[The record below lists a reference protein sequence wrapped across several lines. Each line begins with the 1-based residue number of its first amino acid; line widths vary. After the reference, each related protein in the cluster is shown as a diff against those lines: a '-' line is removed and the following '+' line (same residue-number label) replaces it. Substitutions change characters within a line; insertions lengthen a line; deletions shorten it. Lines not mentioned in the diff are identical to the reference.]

1 MLPGAINP
9 QWGAQLVLGAP
20 GSLGWALAVNAALI
34 VTGLGL
40 TAVRARRRASAIAT
54 AVALLLV
61 IGVVAP
67 HLLARA
73 QSFSIA
79 LLPALLLLLDRR
91 PAPAWLPLVVALLM
105 AAWAN
110 LHGAFVIGQLAV
122 GAMLVAELVAWR
134 RHDPD
139 ARPGTLVLAAAA
151 ALLAPL
157 ANPAGLQLLVYAYAQ
172 PGLEVVRSISIEW
185 QPSWPWIPVA
195 LLAWVLLG
203 LLVVGRVAR
212 RGAIALREA
221 ILGLILAALAVTS
234 IRHIPWFALALAPLL
249 AEDIDAAFRARPNL
263 AAAVGAIRGPLG
275 GGRARVTLLA
285 AGALAVAL
293 QPLRPGLPEPLARL
307 TPDAPV
313 AIADLLDER
322 LVLGQTERILNEQVW
337 GGYLDWRLG
346 GRIETA
352 MDGRLEIRDRATWV
366 AYFSMMNGRDDPA
379 SVLAAADV
387 RWAAVSD
394 RRDALT
400 AALLAAGWRIE
411 LDVPD
416 GLLLH
421 RP

>member
-1 MLPGAINP
+1 MRPHRFVVATAAAWSALSLGALVAALSLPIDDFWLSLASARAIVSGADPGRAIDLTWTPMLPGAINP

-195 LLAWVLLG
+195 SLAWVLLG
-203 LLVVGRVAR
+203 L
-212 RGAIALREA
+212 
-221 ILGLILAALAVTS
+221 
-234 IRHIPWFALALAPLL
+234 
-249 AEDIDAAFRARPNL
+249 
-263 AAAVGAIRGPLG
+263 
-275 GGRARVTLLA
+275 
-285 AGALAVAL
+285 
-293 QPLRPGLPEPLARL
+293 
-307 TPDAPV
+307 
-313 AIADLLDER
+313 
-322 LVLGQTERILNEQVW
+322 
-337 GGYLDWRLG
+337 
-346 GRIETA
+346 
-352 MDGRLEIRDRATWV
+352 
-366 AYFSMMNGRDDPA
+366 
-379 SVLAAADV
+379 
-387 RWAAVSD
+387 
-394 RRDALT
+394 
-400 AALLAAGWRIE
+400 
-411 LDVPD
+411 
-416 GLLLH
+416 
-421 RP
+421 